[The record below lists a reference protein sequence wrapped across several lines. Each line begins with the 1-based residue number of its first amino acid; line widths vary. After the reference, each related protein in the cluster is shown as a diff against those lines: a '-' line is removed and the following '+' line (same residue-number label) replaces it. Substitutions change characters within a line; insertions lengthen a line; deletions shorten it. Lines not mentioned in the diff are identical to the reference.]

1 MILSIIDIIGI
12 KRNLGYLRALRAIRS
27 IRPVRLLIKSENL
40 KLLIK
45 CLIESIPALGNILFV
60 CILYLFLFSIFGMNL
75 YGSTTNTYC
84 SGKLNLSKKECED
97 LNNEW
102 VYNHENFQN
111 FFYSLKSNFE
121 LMLGENW
128 AEMMLFSYEITG
140 EKLTYLF
147 YISAILIGNLFIL
160 NLVTSL
166 LIQKFKYVKYKK
178 NQYPD
183 LTNEEKEWLKLQKI
197 MMKYKPVQEYVIFH
211 EHNIWKKKF
220 NNFLS
225 QSILK
230 LQLIF

>member
-1 MILSIIDIIGI
+1 MILSLIDIIGI

-166 LIQKFKYVKYKK
+166 LIIQ
-178 NQYPD
+178 
-183 LTNEEKEWLKLQKI
+183 I
-197 MMKYKPVQEYVIFH
+197 C
-211 EHNIWKKKF
+211 
-220 NNFLS
+220 
-225 QSILK
+225 
-230 LQLIF
+230 